1 MRIVDIELP
10 LNPKMKQGHLKLLLC
25 LLLAASATGQWNT
38 AGQQGGPQPLGFG
51 QSSMSAWGGFSGM
64 GAFAPSLGSALT
76 AAAAAP
82 PADTKFAGADVT
94 SGTVQQ
100 YGSSAAVPAAGDSR
114 SLSTNVCYSIIDST
128 FPSFSDYCS
137 ALPQTTFTLP
147 NFFGH
152 NTKREANDLLL
163 SLAPALDAQC
173 VHIIRMFTCP
183 LFFPPCNDAATLPCA
198 SLCRKIQNQCNGFD
212 LSAINCDQLPE
223 QSDFCPSFTGST
235 RALGG
240 GGAYGSSGSYNSYG
254 GSSYGQ
260 AAKSVGPAPY
270 SGGDSYG
277 ASSYGHAAKSVGPAP
292 YGGSSSGEAVRS
304 VGSGSYGGS
313 SYGGAAKSV
322 GPAPYG
328 GSSSGEAVR
337 SVGSGSYGG
346 SSYGQGVKSVGP
358 APYSGGDSYGASSY
372 GHAAK
377 SFGPAPYGGSSSG
390 EAVRSVGSGS
400 YGGSSYGGAA
410 KSVGP
415 ASYGGSSSGEA
426 VRSVGSGSYGGSS
439 YGGAVKSVGPA
450 PYGGGDSYGG
460 SSNGDVVKSTGSVY
474 GSAINFDGPAPYG
487 GSSSGEAV
495 RSVGSGSYGGSSY
508 GQGVKSVGPAPYGG
522 SSSGEAVRSVGS
534 GSYGGSSYG
543 QGVKSVGSAS
553 YGGSSYGEA
562 AKSVG
567 PAPYGGGDSYGGLP
581 HGPAT
586 KSFGPKSY
594 GNGGIYG
601 GSSHGEAAKS
611 VGSGSYGGSSYGQA
625 AKSVAPASYGGSS
638 YGSVA
643 KSAGSSSYGNGGS
656 YGASYDAAS
665 TGAPYG
671 IQSTGEYTAYYPEQL
686 DLSNC
691 GPTPT
696 QNPCTLDGP
705 QYFPLPGYPQC
716 YIQCALDIMY
726 VKPCPH
732 VLVWNPRINVCDWPT
747 VAEYPAYDNNYGSS
761 SYGAAST
768 NYESGPSNSYG
779 RKKRS
784 TSERKKRFF
793 PGGFGGGRPIS
804 MEVPVGPPLP
814 GLIPLPG
821 LPGPIGVP
829 GPLIPPPF
837 FPPFGPPFGP
847 IPPPFIPPFL
857 PPIGPIPP
865 PILPPPLIPPFLPPF
880 VPPMPVPLGGPLL
893 PPLPMSIP
901 ATFIPGPPPIF
912 GNPLFGPFGGPGGP
926 LGGPF
931 GGLGGPLGGP
941 FGGLGGPFGGPLGG
955 FGGPL
960 EPFGGPFGPFDGPF
974 GGFGG
979 EEFFDDPFDSDF
991 GFGGGFPFG
1000 DEFYGGPPGPFFE
1013 PFPFPG
1019 GYDIGFGDGD
1029 YGMKGH
1035 HGKGGYGKS
1044 HKSKG
1049 GYGNS
1054 NKKNN
1059 YGNSYKS
1066 NNYDNSYKSNNYDNG
1081 YKSNNYDSGY
1091 KSNNYDN
1098 NYKSN
1103 NYDNGYKSNNY
1114 DSGYKSNNYD
1124 NSYKS
1129 NNYDNGYKSNNYDSG
1144 YKSNNYDNDY
1154 KKNSY
1159 DNGYKKNSYDNG
1171 YKKNS
1176 YDSGNKKNSYDNS
1189 YSSYNDDDDNS
1200 YSKSDYSKNGGFSY
1214 PSYKSKGSKS
1224 YSSSNSGYGNNDYAG
1239 NYYRKKRQYGLNVEQ
1254 ETERHLPQQLAVE
1267 YSPMTSV
1274 QQKVRLPTE
1283 SLIQP
1288 SICAGKSIK
1297 TNVPHPTD
1305 LKKYISCLNENSY
1318 KVMDCPSGLI
1328 FNVDI
1333 NQCEKTTNS
1342 ESLCERDQPCMNDG
1356 QCYQTSPSSYKCTCR
1371 GSWTGERCETPL
1383 SSCASNPCG
1392 ENSECHTLV
1401 ANDFKQDYVCVC
1413 DNKKSYGLTC
1423 GRNTVP
1429 NPCIAE
1435 PEDREQYYPFAYSAH
1450 AYVQCN
1456 GDLFYVRPCAGGL
1469 FWNQET
1475 KICDR
1480 AEVAPARPFHEQ
1492 SESYKNTY
1500 GSPQSKLMFTRP
1512 LVSAADQSVDTQ
1524 QGYRYR
1530 NYNPHKM
1537 VNDQGTFNQM
1547 NSRKEMPMNSFF
1559 SVPLVMKQNRRLL
1572 AQPQYTTREE
1582 QPTESDQETNTFVQP
1597 TPQRPT
1603 FRFFHSS
1610 PSRMVNSMNTQSS
1623 YKK

>member
-38 AGQQGGPQPLGFG
+38 AGQQGGPQPLGLG
-51 QSSMSAWGGFSGM
+51 QS
-64 GAFAPSLGSALT
+64 T
-76 AAAAAP
+76 
-82 PADTKFAGADVT
+82 
-94 SGTVQQ
+94 
-100 YGSSAAVPAAGDSR
+100 
-114 SLSTNVCYSIIDST
+114 
-128 FPSFSDYCS
+128 
-137 ALPQTTFTLP
+137 
-147 NFFGH
+147 
-152 NTKREANDLLL
+152 
-163 SLAPALDAQC
+163 
-173 VHIIRMFTCP
+173 
-183 LFFPPCNDAATLPCA
+183 
-198 SLCRKIQNQCNGFD
+198 
-212 LSAINCDQLPE
+212 
-223 QSDFCPSFTGST
+223 
-235 RALGG
+235 
-240 GGAYGSSGSYNSYG
+240 SYG
-254 GSSYGQ
+254 GSSYGE
-260 AAKSVGPAPY
+260 ATKSVAP
-270 SGGDSYG
+270 
-277 ASSYGHAAKSVGPAP
+277 
-292 YGGSSSGEAVRS
+292 
-304 VGSGSYGGS
+304 
-313 SYGGAAKSV
+313 
-322 GPAPYG
+322 
-328 GSSSGEAVR
+328 
-337 SVGSGSYGG
+337 
-346 SSYGQGVKSVGP
+346 
-358 APYSGGDSYGASSY
+358 
-372 GHAAK
+372 
-377 SFGPAPYGGSSSG
+377 
-390 EAVRSVGSGS
+390 
-400 YGGSSYGGAA
+400 
-410 KSVGP
+410 
-415 ASYGGSSSGEA
+415 
-426 VRSVGSGSYGGSS
+426 
-439 YGGAVKSVGPA
+439 
-450 PYGGGDSYGG
+450 
-460 SSNGDVVKSTGSVY
+460 
-474 GSAINFDGPAPYG
+474 
-487 GSSSGEAV
+487 
-495 RSVGSGSYGGSSY
+495 
-508 GQGVKSVGPAPYGG
+508 
-522 SSSGEAVRSVGS
+522 
-534 GSYGGSSYG
+534 
-543 QGVKSVGSAS
+543 AS

-567 PAPYGGGDSYGGLP
+567 PAPYGNGDSYGGLP

-586 KSFGPKSY
+586 KTFGPKSY

-656 YGASYDAAS
+656 YGASYDAAP

-691 GPTPT
+691 GPTTT

-837 FPPFGPPFGP
+837 FGPPFGP

-857 PPIGPIPP
+857 PPIAPIPP
-865 PILPPPLIPPFLPPF
+865 PIFPPPLIPPFLPPF

-931 GGLGGPLGGP
+931 GGP

-1049 GYGNS
+1049 GYGNITRATIMTMVIRAIIMTTATRAIIMTIATRATIMTVVIRAIIMTTATRAITTTM
-1054 NKKNN
+1054 
-1059 YGNSYKS
+1059 
-1066 NNYDNSYKSNNYDNG
+1066 
-1081 YKSNNYDSGY
+1081 
-1091 KSNNYDN
+1091 
-1098 NYKSN
+1098 
-1103 NYDNGYKSNNY
+1103 
-1114 DSGYKSNNYD
+1114 
-1124 NSYKS
+1124 
-1129 NNYDNGYKSNNYDSG
+1129 SNNYDSG

-1171 YKKNS
+1171 MKKNS
-1176 YDSGNKKNSYDNS
+1176 YDSGYKKNSYDNS

-1214 PSYKSKGSKS
+1214 PSHKSKGSKS

-1288 SICAGKSIK
+1288 SICAGKPIK

-1328 FNVDI
+1328 FNADI

-1413 DNKKSYGLTC
+1413 DGKKSYGLTC

-1512 LVSAADQSVDTQ
+1512 LVSAADQNVDTQ

-1537 VNDQGTFNQM
+1537 VNDQGTFNQIS
-1547 NSRKEMPMNSFF
+1547 SRKEMPMNSFF
-1559 SVPLVMKQNRRLL
+1559 SVPLVMKQNRRLH